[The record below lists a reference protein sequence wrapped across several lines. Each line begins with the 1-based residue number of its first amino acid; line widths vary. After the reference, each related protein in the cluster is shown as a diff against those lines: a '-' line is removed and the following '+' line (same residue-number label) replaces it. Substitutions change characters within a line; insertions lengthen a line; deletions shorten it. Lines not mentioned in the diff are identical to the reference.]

1 MPLQPPAETRT
12 DVPAA
17 APPSIRARRRFERAR
32 PAPARPPIRIEPP
45 EIDSEP
51 LQEIDSRFRRAVVAA
66 DLAALG
72 VAFAVL
78 AASGAQFQF
87 GAGLLTVVALLIAK
101 ASGLYDRD
109 DLVLRKTTLEEAPRI
124 ALNAAL
130 TVLAAWLL
138 EALAFTQPLEHG
150 MALEFWAVL
159 LPATVAARTA
169 ARLLAQRHS
178 SEERLLLIG
187 DRRESER
194 LQRALAGGSAA
205 RLVARIPPD
214 RILVDAG
221 NGRPTV
227 SLAALDGLVRWF
239 GAHRIIVS
247 GHDASPEATL
257 ELFRA
262 AKGVGVRLSF
272 LPTVLATVGPRVAF
286 DDVWGIPLIG
296 VRRFGLSRTQRLAKR
311 AFDLVGTFYVLLVVA
326 PILALFA
333 LAIRLDSPGPVFFR
347 QPRVGRDG
355 RVFSIFKFRTMVADA
370 EARKVE
376 LRAQNEA
383 GGGLFKIEN
392 DPRITRVGRLL
403 RRTSLDEL
411 PQLFNVLRGEM
422 SLVGPR
428 PLVLDEDEQ
437 ILGFD
442 RRRLHLTPGMTG
454 HWQILGSARVPL
466 DEMVRIDYR
475 YVASWSLWEDL
486 KIMLRTVPYMLARR
500 GM

>member
-1 MPLQPPAETRT
+1 MAIELW
-12 DVPAA
+12 AA
-17 APPSIRARRRFERAR
+17 
-32 PAPARPPIRIEPP
+32 
-45 EIDSEP
+45 
-51 LQEIDSRFRRAVVAA
+51 LVVA
-66 DLAALG
+66 
-72 VAFAVL
+72 
-78 AASGAQFQF
+78 
-87 GAGLLTVVALLIAK
+87 
-101 ASGLYDRD
+101 
-109 DLVLRKTTLEEAPRI
+109 TL
-124 ALNAAL
+124 
-130 TVLAAWLL
+130 
-138 EALAFTQPLEHG
+138 
-150 MALEFWAVL
+150 
-159 LPATVAARTA
+159 AARTA
-169 ARLLAQRHS
+169 ARLLAQRHTS
-178 SEERLLLIG
+178 AKRVLLIG
-187 DRRESER
+187 DRHASER

-205 RLVARIPPD
+205 RLIARIPPD

-221 NGRPTV
+221 DGPPRV
-227 SLAALDGLVRWF
+227 SVTALEGLVRWF

-247 GHDASPEATL
+247 GHDASPEVTL

-272 LPTVLATVGPRVAF
+272 LPAVLATVGPRVAF

-296 VRRFGLSRTQRLAKR
+296 VRRFGLTRIQRLAKR
-311 AFDLVGTFYVLLVVA
+311 GFDLIGGFYVLVVVA
-326 PILALFA
+326 PIVALVA

-370 EARKVE
+370 EVRKAE
-376 LRAQNEA
+376 LRARNEA
-383 GGGLFKIEN
+383 GEGLFKMEN

-403 RRTSLDEL
+403 RKTSLDEL
-411 PQLFNVLRGEM
+411 PQLFNVMRGEM

-428 PLVLDEDEQ
+428 PLVLDEDER

-475 YVASWSLWEDL
+475 YVASWSLWEDA